1 MRFNRPLS
9 AIVLGALALSV
20 SACGVNPVFPGL
32 AAGTG
37 IAARKVASEFR
48 VGGFDLD
55 RAAMQESWAP
65 VRHLPRATIP
75 AKFDL
80 MQNEAPIYDQGK
92 LGSCTAFAIAKGL
105 RESLQRKNGETPTP
119 LSALFFYYA
128 ERELRGSVN
137 QDSGAT
143 ITDGM
148 QVLSKTGCAPDS
160 AWAYDITKF
169 AVRPPQEAYD
179 GAGAWKLKEKP
190 VKIGGLDDLKQAIAK
205 GSPVSF
211 GFMVFESIRKVGADG
226 IIPVPSIT
234 QDKLLGGHAV
244 TAVGYDDETQLVKI
258 RNSWG
263 TERADKGYYY
273 MPYGYFKKAMMVR
286 DYWTAVR

>member
-1 MRFNRPLS
+1 MRFIRPLS
-9 AIVLGALALSV
+9 LVALAVSV
-20 SACGVNPVFPGL
+20 TACGVSPSF
-32 AAGTG
+32 TG
-37 IAARKVASEFR
+37 VSTGPQLAARKVAGEIR

-65 VRHLPRATIP
+65 VRHLPQASIP
-75 AKFDL
+75 AQADV
-80 MQNEAPIYDQGK
+80 MVNEAPIYDQGK

-105 RESLQRKNGETPTP
+105 RENLQRKNGETVTP

-148 QVLSKTGCAPDS
+148 QVLTRTGCAPD
-160 AWAYDITKF
+160 ADWAYDITQF
-169 AVRPPQEAYD
+169 AVRPPQAAYD
-179 GAGAWKLKEKP
+179 HAGAWKLQQKP
-190 VKIGGLDDLKQAIAK
+190 VKIGGLSDLKQAIAK

-211 GFMVFESIRKVGADG
+211 GVMVFSSIKTVGADG
-226 IIPVPSIT
+226 SIPVPNMGKD
-234 QDKLLGGHAV
+234 QLLGGHAV
-244 TAVGYDDETQLVKI
+244 TAVGYDDQKQLVKV

-263 TERADKGYYY
+263 TARADGGYYY
-273 MPYGYFKKAMMVR
+273 MPYGYFKALMVR
-286 DYWTAVR
+286 DYWTAVK